1 MGKTRKNTH
10 AKSVEINFK
19 QEERAMEPLTII
31 IASTLAAKIL
41 DELAAKSKNRKL
53 RKYLGIFSWL
63 AKLPGIFKTRI

>member
-1 MGKTRKNTH
+1 
-10 AKSVEINFK
+10 
-19 QEERAMEPLTII
+19 MEQITII
-31 IASTLAAKIL
+31 IDSTLAAKIL